1 LIYYREEKLKNAR
14 KEALEAIR
22 NYELELR
29 DTINLEKEKINVNK
43 SSSEDTEQKFKQELQ
58 TIQNDYKQNKE
69 KVIDFLVDNVFHV
82 QLEIPANIRARE
94 TDSSKKKKK

>member
-1 LIYYREEKLKNAR
+1 MKNAR